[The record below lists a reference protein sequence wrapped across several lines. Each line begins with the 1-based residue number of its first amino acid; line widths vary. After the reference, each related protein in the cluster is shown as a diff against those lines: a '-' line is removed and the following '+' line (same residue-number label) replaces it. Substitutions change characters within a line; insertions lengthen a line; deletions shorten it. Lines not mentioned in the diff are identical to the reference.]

1 MELSGPTLC
10 LDQNLRGSAQLGFA
24 TWVETRLDAKPGPN
38 TGGEFEDRGT
48 QYRGD
53 LQSLDKKVKINE
65 YINIVHVVY
74 VTEMSVLSV
83 CTLWAFTTH
92 FHVRPS
98 WTRSCH
104 KITVVPTRLKVCKET
119 MKCCP
124 FTSAHDYTND
134 HTQTH
139 CWVERDSKQ
148 QENINTQ
155 KMCWIITCLLP
166 FLKKYST
173 K

>member
-24 TWVETRLDAKPGPN
+24 AWVETRLDAKPGPN

-74 VTEMSVLSV
+74 VSEKCQFSVFVHFELSQHIFMFDPAEPDPV
-83 CTLWAFTTH
+83 
-92 FHVRPS
+92 
-98 WTRSCH
+98 TRS
-104 KITVVPTRLKVCKET
+104 RLYRHVLKY
-119 MKCCP
+119 
-124 FTSAHDYTND
+124 A
-134 HTQTH
+134 
-139 CWVERDSKQ
+139 RKQ
-148 QENINTQ
+148 
-155 KMCWIITCLLP
+155 
-166 FLKKYST
+166 
-173 K
+173 

>member
-1 MELSGPTLC
+1 MDLHFAWTKTSEGQLNWASQPEWK
-10 LDQNLRGSAQLGFA
+10 RGSMPNRDRTQEVSLKTGTVQRRFTVAWQKSQNK
-24 TWVETRLDAKPGPN
+24 WIYKYCSCRLRQWK
-38 TGGEFEDRGT
+38 
-48 QYRGD
+48 
-53 LQSLDKKVKINE
+53 
-65 YINIVHVVY
+65 
-74 VTEMSVLSV
+74 MSVLSV

-98 WTRSCH
+98 WTGSCH
-104 KITVVPTRLKVCKET
+104 KIAVVPTRLKVCKET

-155 KMCWIITCLLP
+155 KMCWIITCLHP